1 MGLWKHE
8 KKIMRY
14 IQNWRVLGFLVIVA
28 VAFSRPAPVNQ
39 EQRLDLPTL
48 LDKITQRMESHAKN
62 ENWTLSVITTITRM
76 DKNWKP
82 EKVTLVD
89 RKASINHGDLTEEII
104 SATETEDGAKKDI
117 TEKYRKESAERR
129 TREQREQEER
139 KRKGT
144 TDRRR
149 QRLRL
154 DMTEEDFLPFSAKN
168 RPHYEFWL
176 LSEASLDEKSVFVVA
191 AKSRIKEDIYFEGS
205 YYIDQESFDVLRAEV
220 GPAKNPRFVK
230 ELEMTID
237 FQLLPQGYFVLK
249 YTRVRINAGFFLKH
263 VRMVVEEVY
272 SQYEIPPAE

>member
-1 MGLWKHE
+1 MIKNGRAL
-8 KKIMRY
+8 R
-14 IQNWRVLGFLVIVA
+14 FLMIA
-28 VAFSRPAPVNQ
+28 ALALSRPAPAVQ
-39 EQRLDLPTL
+39 ERGFDVYNL

-62 ENWTLSVITTITRM
+62 ENWSLSVLTTITRM
-76 DKNWKP
+76 DKDWKP

-89 RKASINHGDLTEEII
+89 RKAGINHGNLTEEII
-104 SATETEDGAKKDI
+104 SATETQDGAKKDI

-129 TREQREQEER
+129 AREQREQEER
-139 KRKGT
+139 RRKGT

-176 LSEASLDEKSVFVVA
+176 LPEASLDEKLVFVVA
-191 AKSRIKEDIYFEGS
+191 AKSRIKEENDFEGS
-205 YYIDQESFDVLRAEV
+205 YYIDHETFDVLRAEV
-220 GPAKNPRFVK
+220 RPAKNPRFVK

-237 FQLLPQGYFVLK
+237 FQLLPGGYFVLK
-249 YTRVRINAGFFLKH
+249 NTKIRVNAGFFLKH

-272 SQYEIPPAE
+272 SQYQIPSAE